1 MPIAPDFSSVCE
13 RDWYIHFTYC
23 HPGGILRYTDLCNLL
38 QLTAG
43 FHAEQGG
50 IAFHDMQASQQ
61 AWVLSRMRVEIDVM
75 PRWRDTITIRTW
87 IESLENSR
95 SVRAMEVWHGGVKV
109 IGCET
114 FWAVLNTELRRPEAL
129 ALPHAHFEKFTG
141 RFATSSRVRKVEVQD
156 HEMIGERSVLLSD
169 LDIVNHANNVKYLEW
184 CLDYM
189 DPKLVLENRIKALD
203 MNFMREV
210 VMGDT
215 VSIGRKDNSYSVSRE
230 GKSCFAL
237 EVSF

>member
-23 HPGGILRYTDLCNLL
+23 HPGGTLRYTDLCNIL

-61 AWVLSRMRVEIDVM
+61 AWVLSRMRVEIDAM
-75 PRWRDTITIRTW
+75 PKWRDTITVRTW

-95 SVRAMEVWHGGVKV
+95 SVRAMEVWSNEKKI

-114 FWAVLNTELRRPEAL
+114 FWAVINTELRRPEPL
-129 ALPHAHFEKFTG
+129 ALPHGHFEKYGG
-141 RFATSSRVRKVEVQD
+141 RYATEVRVRKVEMRDQEVV
-156 HEMIGERSVLLSD
+156 GERRVLLSD
-169 LDIVNHANNVKYLEW
+169 LDIVDHANNVKYLEW
-184 CLDYM
+184 CLDCM
-189 DPKLVLENRIKALD
+189 EPATVLENRITALD
-203 MNFMREV
+203 MNFMRELV
-210 VMGDT
+210 LGDT
-215 VSIGRKDNSYSVSRE
+215 VEISRNAGTFSILKD
-230 GKSCFAL
+230 GKPCFAL
-237 EVSF
+237 DVTF